1 MCGGRGIWEIFV
13 HFTQFCYE
21 PKTSLKQSF
30 FFFFFLIR
38 SSTTTWAFPGPSAG
52 RRWEAK
58 HLQAPRRVMRRGSP
72 RLSGRTAFSATSA
85 HAGRLPLP
93 ARSQA
98 AAPA

>member
-1 MCGGRGIWEIFV
+1 MDPPIEEGGKVEGFPEEI
-13 HFTQFCYE
+13 T
-21 PKTSLKQSF
+21 KTV
-30 FFFFFLIR
+30 FFFFLIR

-58 HLQAPRRVMRRGSP
+58 HLQAPRRVTRRGSP
-72 RLSGRTAFSATSA
+72 RLSGGTAFSARSA